1 MTCTA
6 HTNIIAMLKTSANHS
21 HPLLS
26 PLLPSSLLP
35 FSLLPSPPLPFPLLL
50 SCLLSSH
57 LSDDFTVMPAVLEI
71 SSQMQSNFCI
81 TINITDDS
89 LVEGDETFTLTWLLD
104 PTAPTGLTLNRNTTV
119 ITILDNDG
127 TLECTDNCL
136 LLLFV
141 SHCGIYFWGS
151 STSTLVMC
159 VFII

>member
-1 MTCTA
+1 
-6 HTNIIAMLKTSANHS
+6 MLKTSTNHS

-26 PLLPSSLLP
+26 PPLPSPLLSSPLPPLPSPSFLSPLLHSSLLL
-35 FSLLPSPPLPFPLLL
+35 SPLP
-50 SCLLSSH
+50 SH
-57 LSDDFTVMPAVLEI
+57 LSDDFTVMPVVLEI
-71 SSQMQSNFCI
+71 SSRMQSNHCI

-89 LVEGDETFTLTWLLD
+89 LVEGNETFTLTWLLD
-104 PTAPTGLTLNRNTTV
+104 PTAPTGLTLSRTTTV

-127 TLECTDNCL
+127 TLECTDNLLLLLLL

-141 SHCGIYFWGS
+141 SHCAVYFWGN